1 MNQNSPKI
9 PFLKT
14 ILCLVMV
21 YLLGHVS
28 PILSVASNSIFS
40 NLSFQSLAF
49 AQDEDDEDEESSLYE
64 GNTSLDRVESAI
76 SEGDEEEFD
85 LLGGEGN
92 SWSEDEDAAPDPDS
106 GAYDGVCLR

>member
-28 PILSVASNSIFS
+28 PILSVSSNSIFS
-40 NLSFQSLAF
+40 NQSFQSLAF
-49 AQDEDDEDEESSLYE
+49 AEDEDEDEEDE
-64 GNTSLDRVESAI
+64 
-76 SEGDEEEFD
+76 DEE
-85 LLGGEGN
+85 GGE
-92 SWSEDEDAAPDPDS
+92 EVA
-106 GAYDGVCLR
+106 DGEEGEEE

>member
-28 PILSVASNSIFS
+28 PVLSVSSNSIFS

-49 AQDEDDEDEESSLYE
+49 AEDEDDEEDEE
-64 GNTSLDRVESAI
+64 
-76 SEGDEEEFD
+76 DEE
-85 LLGGEGN
+85 
-92 SWSEDEDAAPDPDS
+92 DEI
-106 GAYDGVCLR
+106 V